1 VGCKSRR
8 TGPRSKPVAPIFLV
22 PLCTVV
28 VVFHKCIY
36 FAAGF
41 GFPFA
46 FGSIPNGLLHVI
58 ANVCVI
64 RIWAKVGFHPTPCNS
79 QRWGKALQKEAQA
92 GQAWSSAPPGLLVAV
107 LLSINRCLP
116 SAHFNSSFS
125 CVLQIECSDRINAKR
140 IKGDAPWAHW
150 SLDNLFHSSNA
161 TRLALVLSSFGCRI
175 RSFPA

>member
-1 VGCKSRR
+1 MGCKSRR
-8 TGPRSKPVAPIFLV
+8 TGPRSKPAAEFFLDAP
-22 PLCTVV
+22 PLCTAVV
-28 VVFHKCIY
+28 GVSQMY
-36 FAAGF
+36 QGLA
-41 GFPFA
+41 FPFA
-46 FGSIPNGLLHVI
+46 LDPYQMVFLHVI
-58 ANVCVI
+58 ANVRVI